1 MTNHNHNPK
10 RILIVEDNQFLMEGL
25 AIIINDEPDMEVVG
39 MATSRTKG
47 LDLALKEMPDLVL
60 LDIGLGD
67 ENGIDIIPDL
77 VNKTDAKVLI
87 MTGMPV
93 LELYED
99 ALSKGARGIL
109 LKEENTSA
117 ILLEAIKR
125 VVEGKIWLSESI
137 RHCISIHHPE

>member
-1 MTNHNHNPK
+1 MTEGITNPI
-10 RILIVEDNQFLMEGL
+10 RILIIEDNQFLAEGL
-25 AIIINDEPDMEVVG
+25 AIIINYEPDMEVVG
-39 MATSRTKG
+39 MADTCADALT
-47 LDLALKEMPDLVL
+47 LALEENPDLVL
-60 LDIGLGD
+60 LDICLHG

-137 RHCISIHHPE
+137 RHSISIHHPE